1 VTGPVAEEGPPL
13 ISLRVRRQWDCMCG
27 QANESPVWRVLDERE
42 RPDML
47 HLDAPGLVVV
57 RCDSCGASATVND
70 ALVLVWSRAVA
81 PLIVVLPGG
90 QDPNSVLDELQ
101 AEVGSQILGG
111 PVLVPRVLLPLLL
124 TRDVDADAAAPERA
138 AADVRDGHG
147 DDLGL
152 TYVQFLT
159 LAVEQRAEGEPA
171 RLLDSMVVVPREELP
186 EWLAEHPEVCEVAV
200 LDLLDRMAARA
211 DAAGDEGSAGLL
223 RLMRNMLAAVA
234 AGTPVAQAFAAHEA
248 AAAEHVDAHMRPE
261 LERLWEAAN
270 GTDAEAAVLALRE
283 LLLRRPQPDGTGER
297 RVAARMLASRLL
309 TAQVGPEGLE
319 EVIGLLEEVRES
331 SPSRDSTWAAA
342 TGNLAVAIGER
353 RGGDL
358 VDNWRRAV
366 ALLREALTVPDV
378 DEQTLAINETNL
390 GLTLTNRPGG
400 APQDELDEA
409 IQWLSRG
416 LARRSPDVKVEDWA
430 YSKINLGLAHRRR
443 NRLGDLDEACFH
455 YGEAVGRLRG
465 TPLTRMLIY
474 AELDLAGGLL
484 AAHPPKS
491 LEALPVASA
500 AVGRAEELDD
510 AFLLSWALRMQ
521 GDAYAAAEGPQA
533 PAAVGSWQRSVEVL
547 EVTVHPAELLRNAG
561 PLAAAYEAVQ
571 AWEPLAAVYERM
583 LAAFDVLYA
592 AQATSEARR
601 HVLVAHPRLAR
612 WAAYA
617 LARTG
622 RTAAAVE
629 ALERARTRELDVNT
643 RRDTA
648 DLDAVGRQ
656 DPGLV
661 DRYRNALAAYRAAA
675 TQPPQETQPAEI
687 ATGHGDAVAR
697 AATLQHVISEIRAI
711 PGFRR
716 FLVEPTAAESLL
728 SAGAGQALYVVSAP
742 AGTYVLRVAL
752 GEADAPPHYDAV
764 HVDVTS
770 GDVAGMLFVSET
782 GDPGLILAQ
791 AHPDAVWLE
800 RALARFETRFL
811 PIVAS
816 IADFAAEISPAPSV
830 LVPTGLSGLIP
841 MQSFPIA
848 GSGTTLDDVAE
859 IHLAPSVAVYAASRR
874 RAARPVPPVLVGI
887 ADPDQDLPGSRG
899 ELEAIGARPGWA
911 SRSVAVGT
919 EATLRWLVSH
929 APNASHLHLACHG
942 RNDIAEPGGSFLLLA
957 SGDRLTVPD
966 LVDGIPLRARVAT
979 ASACQSALFDASVVP
994 DEHVGLA
1001 AGLLQAGAACAVVSL
1016 WPVSDEATALLMV
1029 RFYEFL
1035 DARSG
1040 GQQPHTQLPQAALRQ
1055 ARLWLRDLTE
1065 ANRNA
1070 YLAERPVLAAA
1081 LRARGLPAAATRGSR
1096 RGPYDAIEHWGAFV
1110 AYGC

>member
-1 VTGPVAEEGPPL
+1 VFTAHHHPTNPAV
-13 ISLRVRRQWDCMCG
+13 D
-27 QANESPVWRVLDERE
+27 
-42 RPDML
+42 
-47 HLDAPGLVVV
+47 PG
-57 RCDSCGASATVND
+57 
-70 ALVLVWSRAVA
+70 
-81 PLIVVLPGG
+81 
-90 QDPNSVLDELQ
+90 
-101 AEVGSQILGG
+101 
-111 PVLVPRVLLPLLL
+111 
-124 TRDVDADAAAPERA
+124 
-138 AADVRDGHG
+138 
-147 DDLGL
+147 
-152 TYVQFLT
+152 
-159 LAVEQRAEGEPA
+159 
-171 RLLDSMVVVPREELP
+171 
-186 EWLAEHPEVCEVAV
+186 
-200 LDLLDRMAARA
+200 
-211 DAAGDEGSAGLL
+211 
-223 RLMRNMLAAVA
+223 
-234 AGTPVAQAFAAHEA
+234 
-248 AAAEHVDAHMRPE
+248 
-261 LERLWEAAN
+261 
-270 GTDAEAAVLALRE
+270 
-283 LLLRRPQPDGTGER
+283 
-297 RVAARMLASRLL
+297 
-309 TAQVGPEGLE
+309 
-319 EVIGLLEEVRES
+319 
-331 SPSRDSTWAAA
+331 
-342 TGNLAVAIGER
+342 
-353 RGGDL
+353 
-358 VDNWRRAV
+358 
-366 ALLREALTVPDV
+366 
-378 DEQTLAINETNL
+378 
-390 GLTLTNRPGG
+390 
-400 APQDELDEA
+400 
-409 IQWLSRG
+409 
-416 LARRSPDVKVEDWA
+416 
-430 YSKINLGLAHRRR
+430 LGLAHRRR

-510 AFLLSWALRMQ
+510 AFVLSWALRVQ

-561 PLAAAYEAVQ
+561 PLAAAYEAAQ
-571 AWEPLAAVYERM
+571 AWEPLAAVYQRM
-583 LAAFDVLYA
+583 LTAFDVLYA

-661 DRYRNALAAYRAAA
+661 DRYRKALAAYRAAA
-675 TQPPQETQPAEI
+675 TQPPQETHPAKI
-687 ATGHGDAVAR
+687 ATGHGDAVSR
-697 AATLQHVISEIRAI
+697 AATLHHVISEIRAI

-770 GDVAGMLFVSET
+770 GDIAGMLFVSEP
-782 GDPGLILAQ
+782 GDVGLILAQ

-800 RALARFETRFL
+800 RALARLETRFL

-816 IADFAAEISPAPSV
+816 IADFAAEICPAPSV
-830 LVPTGLSGLIP
+830 LVPTGLTGFIP
-841 MQSFPIA
+841 MQSFPITV
-848 GSGTTLDDVAE
+848 SGTTLDDVAE
-859 IHLAPSVAVYAASRR
+859 IHLAPS
-874 RAARPVPPVLVGI
+874 I
-887 ADPDQDLPGSRG
+887 ADPDQDLPGSRS

-911 SRSVAVGT
+911 SRSVALGT

-929 APNASHLHLACHG
+929 APAASHLHLACHG
-942 RNDIAEPGGSFLLLA
+942 GNDIAEPGGSFLLLA
-957 SGDRLTVPD
+957 SGDRLKVRD

-979 ASACQSALFDASVVP
+979 ASACQSAHFDASVVP

-1035 DARSG
+1035 DAGSG
-1040 GQQPHTQLPQAALRQ
+1040 GQQPHTQHPQAALRQ

-1070 YLAERPVLAAA
+1070 YLAGRPVLAAA
-1081 LRARGLPAAATRGSR
+1081 LRARGLPAAVTRGSR